1 MHPIRGTSRSA
12 ECRLRNPA
20 LDPSRQ
26 ADWFLRLDG
35 IPPICPDSVP
45 NGEFYT
51 SNSGHTCPQYKNT
64 MKA

>member
-45 NGEFYT
+45 NGEFNQCLHFQFGSYMST
-51 SNSGHTCPQYKNT
+51 KE
-64 MKA
+64 